1 MSDLIIS
8 NSKHELIAQAMLTTK
23 GNLALVSRMPEIDMN
38 AMALRSYVSSNQNIR
53 VRYHELLAEELQ
65 ENGLHI
71 AERILEMS
79 KMQQDAY
86 GDADRNIPA
95 DPKMAIELSKEIS
108 RLIAESKGTNISNKS
123 ALIITSKEG
132 AAELLQEFLSS

>member
-1 MSDLIIS
+1 MSDIVLAV
-8 NSKHELIAQAMLTTK
+8 NDELIAQAMLQYK
-23 GNLALVSRMPEIDMN
+23 GNLALVSRLPEVSMN
-38 AMALRSYVSSNQNIR
+38 AMALRGHVSSNQNIR

-86 GDADRNIPA
+86 GDIERDIPA

-108 RLIAESKGTNISNKS
+108 RLISESKGTNISNKA

-132 AAELLQEFLSS
+132 AAELLKEFLKS

>member
-1 MSDLIIS
+1 MNDLVLSD
-8 NSKHELIAQAMLTTK
+8 NDETIAQAMLKFK
-23 GNLALVSRMPEIDMN
+23 GNLAIVSRQPEIDMN
-38 AMALRSYVSSNQNIR
+38 AMALRSYVSSKQNIR
-53 VRYHELLAEELQ
+53 VRYHELLAQELQ
-65 ENGLHI
+65 EQGLHI

-86 GDADRNIPA
+86 GNAELNIPA

-108 RLIAESKGTNISNKS
+108 RLIAEGKGTNISNKS

-132 AAELLQEFLSS
+132 AVELLQEFLSS

>member
-1 MSDLIIS
+1 MSDLILNDMDEVIS
-8 NSKHELIAQAMLTTK
+8 QAMLVTK

-38 AMALRSYVSSNQNIR
+38 AMALRSYVNSKQNIR
-53 VRYHELLAEELQ
+53 VRYHELLAQELQ
-65 ENGLHI
+65 EQGLHI

-79 KMQQDAY
+79 KLQQDAY
-86 GDADRNIPA
+86 GDPDRNIPA

-108 RLIAESKGTNISNKS
+108 RLINESKGTNISNKS
-123 ALIITSKEG
+123 ALIITSKES